1 MLEDI
6 SEEDISVKQVDES
19 DEYMSVFF
27 VFDSVLENSGMHSQT
42 ALQLFKNIQNESL
55 Q

>member
-1 MLEDI
+1 MLQNI
-6 SEEDISVKQVDES
+6 SEMDDKVEKGSES
-19 DEYMSVFF
+19 DEYMTVFF
-27 VFDSVLENSGMHSQT
+27 VFDSVLENSGMQSQA